1 MNNTKISSPMKCPHC
16 FLELR
21 ITSHHNKELDQCP
34 KCEGIWL
41 DGNNSENIFDFTD
54 SGYKKIHS
62 AKDLQDNED
71 TIDETPDN
79 KLQNDY
85 YYYKKP
91 FKENEKLDDMFD
103 FE

>member
-1 MNNTKISSPMKCPHC
+1 MKCPHC
-16 FLELR
+16 FLELILR
-21 ITSHHNKELDQCP
+21 SQDHKEVDQCP

-41 DGNNSENIFDFTD
+41 GIDNSENIFDFTD
-54 SGYKKIHS
+54 DHDKKMQEV
-62 AKDLQDNED
+62 KDLQD
-71 TIDETPDN
+71 TVDENQDN
-79 KLQNDY
+79 KRESDY

>member
-1 MNNTKISSPMKCPHC
+1 MKCHHC
-16 FLELR
+16 FLEL
-21 ITSHHNKELDQCP
+21 IMTSQYDKEIDQCP

-41 DGNNSENIFDFTD
+41 GNGNSENISDVTND
-54 SGYKKIHS
+54 GDKK
-62 AKDLQDNED
+62 KQEVRNFQDTVDENQDN
-71 TIDETPDN
+71 
-79 KLQNDY
+79 KFNDS

>member
-1 MNNTKISSPMKCPHC
+1 MKCPHC

-21 ITSHHNKELDQCP
+21 LMLQYNKEIDQCP

-41 DGNNSENIFDFTD
+41 DKDNSENLCAFTED
-54 SGYKKIHS
+54 DKKIQQ
-62 AKDLQDNED
+62 LQDFQD
-71 TIDETPDN
+71 TIDENQDN

-85 YYYKKP
+85 YYYKKQ
-91 FKENEKLDDMFD
+91 FRENEKLDDMFD

>member
-1 MNNTKISSPMKCPHC
+1 MKCPHC
-16 FLELR
+16 LLELR
-21 ITSHHNKELDQCP
+21 LMLQYDKEVDQCP

-41 DGNNSENIFDFTD
+41 DKNILENIFDFD
-54 SGYKKIHS
+54 DDQKVKVE
-62 AKDLQDNED
+62 DFQDIVNESH
-71 TIDETPDN
+71 DN
-79 KLQNDY
+79 KLQNEY

>member
-1 MNNTKISSPMKCPHC
+1 MKRPHC

-21 ITSHHNKELDQCP
+21 MTSQYDKEIDQCP

-41 DGNNSENIFDFTD
+41 GKDNSDTIFDFTD
-54 SGYKKIHS
+54 RGDIKIQEV
-62 AKDLQDNED
+62 KDFQD
-71 TIDETPDN
+71 TADENQDI
-79 KLQNDY
+79 KLKND

-91 FKENEKLDDMFD
+91 FKENERLDDMFD

>member
-1 MNNTKISSPMKCPHC
+1 MECPHC

-21 ITSHHNKELDQCP
+21 LILQDNNELNQCP

-41 DGNNSENIFDFTD
+41 DKDAKENMFDFAND
-54 SGYKKIHS
+54 GSDKNIQQKN
-62 AKDLQDNED
+62 DFQDNENTVD
-71 TIDETPDN
+71 QNHGN
-79 KLQNDY
+79 KLENDY

>member
-1 MNNTKISSPMKCPHC
+1 MKCPHC

-21 ITSHHNKELDQCP
+21 MTSQYDKEIDQCP

-41 DGNNSENIFDFTD
+41 GKYNSENIFDFTD
-54 SGYKKIHS
+54 RGDLKMQEV
-62 AKDLQDNED
+62 KDLQDAV
-71 TIDETPDN
+71 DENQDN
-79 KLQNDY
+79 KLEND

-91 FKENEKLDDMFD
+91 FKENERLDDMFD

>member
-1 MNNTKISSPMKCPHC
+1 MNQILISSPMKCPHC

-21 ITSHHNKELDQCP
+21 MTSQYDKEIDQCP

-41 DGNNSENIFDFTD
+41 GKDNSDTIFDFTD
-54 SGYKKIHS
+54 RGDIKIQEV
-62 AKDLQDNED
+62 KDFQD
-71 TIDETPDN
+71 TVDENQDN
-79 KLQNDY
+79 KLENDY

-91 FKENEKLDDMFD
+91 FKENERLDDMFD